1 MGKKIILLITLFAF
15 FSVNAQKSKREE
27 GIKFGIKG
35 GLNISN
41 LKGKIE
47 NNTIRTGLN
56 FGILTEIILTDNYSF
71 QPELLYSGQGFR
83 NEDPTNSSVYK
94 FDYII
99 MPLLVKYY
107 VINNL
112 SIETGPQL
120 GLLINSLNRSDTGN
134 ESINN
139 QKIFDFGL
147 DFGLGFQFSNST
159 FLQARYNLG
168 ITNVNGANNAD
179 ANKYTNS
186 VFQISIGSQF

>member
-1 MGKKIILLITLFAF
+1 MGKKIILLITLFAC

-147 DFGLGFQFSNST
+147 DFGLGFQFSYGT